1 MEQEDQEEEE
11 EEEEEEVVVV
21 VEPLGLGGGKELR
34 GKAGEQSSS
43 DIFLGF
49 GGEERTWELWG

>member
-21 VEPLGLGGGKELR
+21 VEPLGLGGGKELQ
-34 GKAGEQSSS
+34 GEAGDQSSS
-43 DIFLGF
+43 DIFLASGA
-49 GGEERTWELWG
+49 EERT